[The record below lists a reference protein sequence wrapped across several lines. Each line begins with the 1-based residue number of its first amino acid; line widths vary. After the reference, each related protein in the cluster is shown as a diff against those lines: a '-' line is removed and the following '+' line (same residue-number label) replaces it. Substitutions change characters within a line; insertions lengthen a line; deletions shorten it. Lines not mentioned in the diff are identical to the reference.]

1 MAASQLRPG
10 SGTGNAPPA
19 LARWISGV
27 SILALSVGLG
37 LAEPEFA
44 TDKMSDAEL
53 REFRNRM
60 RSELQRLLGTA
71 PREETPE
78 GTAYR
83 SSTAPSPTRR
93 ANPDSPLSADS
104 MKRVSR
110 LRD

>member
-1 MAASQLRPG
+1 MAGSQRRSG

-53 REFRNRM
+53 REFRNRSGIVAAPDAAWLLL
-60 RSELQRLLGTA
+60 RGLKTLELRVRRQSETA
-71 PREETPE
+71 AEL
-78 GTAYR
+78 A
-83 SSTAPSPTRR
+83 RR
-93 ANPDSPLSADS
+93 
-104 MKRVSR
+104 V
-110 LRD
+110 